1 MKIRPKIMIV
11 DDSQMNRQ
19 ILMAILGEE
28 YDYVEAEN
36 GREAV
41 YMLQQDLTVDLM
53 LLDINMPEMNGFQ
66 VLDRMNIFHWIEEVP
81 VIMISAE
88 ENKEVIERAYVFG
101 AEDFIQ

>member
-66 VLDRMNIFHWIEEVP
+66 VLDRMTYFTG
-81 VIMISAE
+81 S
-88 ENKEVIERAYVFG
+88 RRSL
-101 AEDFIQ
+101 

>member
-1 MKIRPKIMIV
+1 MKIRPKIMIA

-41 YMLQQDLTVDLM
+41 YMLQ
-53 LLDINMPEMNGFQ
+53 
-66 VLDRMNIFHWIEEVP
+66 
-81 VIMISAE
+81 
-88 ENKEVIERAYVFG
+88 
-101 AEDFIQ
+101 